1 MAQNDLRI
9 ADPVPR
15 QNYVD
20 RNVPMGHQRNMTQ
33 VETYPYG
40 MPNRPSTPIRTVVN
54 GVYGVVADFE
64 ITNRQADIVSA
75 KIAEKVTKPSKAH
88 TRASTMA

>member
-1 MAQNDLRI
+1 
-9 ADPVPR
+9 
-15 QNYVD
+15 
-20 RNVPMGHQRNMTQ
+20 
-33 VETYPYG
+33 